1 MLTYGMFCMNFNK
14 QLSSQMYYLLYF
26 LLWKNCSFQS
36 QKLHSSYYYHRNIVT
51 GLVANLRGNG
61 YMVRFCDIDV
71 DARSFKG
78 DEKQ

>member
-1 MLTYGMFCMNFNK
+1 MEKLFISVSEIT
-14 QLSSQMYYLLYF
+14 F
-26 LLWKNCSFQS
+26 LLLLS
-36 QKLHSSYYYHRNIVT
+36 QEYCHRDIVT